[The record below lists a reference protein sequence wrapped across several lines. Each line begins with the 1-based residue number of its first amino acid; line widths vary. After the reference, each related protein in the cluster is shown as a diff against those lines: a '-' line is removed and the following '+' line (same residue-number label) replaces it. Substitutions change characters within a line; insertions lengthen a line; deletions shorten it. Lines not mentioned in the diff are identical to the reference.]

1 MKKLLKKIASFFQ
14 DILTTIFD
22 SEVLPTTPSDPIPE
36 PTWTKESSFA
46 LVIAHDYRRD
56 TYPVYT
62 TNKIRDNIMSESA
75 ATVRFI
81 VDADATTQAFLD
93 ALKEGIQYKT
103 FFFYINGHGNNK
115 CIRLAD
121 KNLLAREVWEVLRTA
136 QNRIVGFF
144 DACMSGSM
152 IVDPNAP

>member
-46 LVIAHDYRRD
+46 LVVAHDYRRD

-62 TNKIRDNIMSESA
+62 TNKIRDSIMSESA

-81 VDADATTQAFLD
+81 VDAEATTQAFLD

-136 QNRIVGFF
+136 
-144 DACMSGSM
+144 
-152 IVDPNAP
+152 

>member
-22 SEVLPTTPSDPIPE
+22 SEVLPTTPSDPVPE

-62 TNKIRDNIMSESA
+62 THKIRDTIMSESA

-93 ALKEGIQYKT
+93 ALNEGIQYKT

>member
-36 PTWTKESSFA
+36 PTWTKEGSFA

-75 ATVRFI
+75 ATVKFI
-81 VDADATTQAFLD
+81 VDADATT
-93 ALKEGIQYKT
+93 
-103 FFFYINGHGNNK
+103 
-115 CIRLAD
+115 
-121 KNLLAREVWEVLRTA
+121 
-136 QNRIVGFF
+136 
-144 DACMSGSM
+144 
-152 IVDPNAP
+152 

>member
-1 MKKLLKKIASFFQ
+1 M
-14 DILTTIFD
+14 
-22 SEVLPTTPSDPIPE
+22 
-36 PTWTKESSFA
+36 
-46 LVIAHDYRRD
+46 IAHDYRRD

-62 TNKIRDNIMSESA
+62 TNKIRDTIMSESA

-81 VDADATTQAFLD
+81 VDADATTQAFLG

-121 KNLLAREVWEVLRTA
+121 RNLLAREVWEVLRTA
-136 QNRIVGFF
+136 
-144 DACMSGSM
+144 
-152 IVDPNAP
+152 

>member
-1 MKKLLKKIASFFQ
+1 MVNTFKEKRYITMKKLKELLLKLANAIQ
-14 DILTTIFD
+14 GIFM
-22 SEVLPTTPSDPIPE
+22 TPDLIDTHIGEE
-36 PTWTKESSFA
+36 PTWTKEGSFA

-62 TNKIRDNIMSESA
+62 TNKIRDTIMSESA

-136 QNRIVGFF
+136 
-144 DACMSGSM
+144 
-152 IVDPNAP
+152 

>member
-1 MKKLLKKIASFFQ
+1 MKKLKELLLKLANAIQ
-14 DILTTIFD
+14 GIFM
-22 SEVLPTTPSDPIPE
+22 TPDLIDTHIGEE
-36 PTWTKESSFA
+36 PTWTKEGSFA

-62 TNKIRDNIMSESA
+62 TNKIRDTIMSESA

-81 VDADATTQAFLD
+81 VDADATTQAFLG

-121 KNLLAREVWEVLRTA
+121 RNLLAREVWEVLRTA
-136 QNRIVGFF
+136 
-144 DACMSGSM
+144 
-152 IVDPNAP
+152 